1 VLGMSPNGRKLFYS
15 GVGLLTTSGG
25 DPNLGDAYC
34 ILSALL
40 FGVHVWR
47 SESISCAISDTA
59 ALCAL
64 QLAVLAGASLVLAIP
79 EMTDFLGS
87 VGISAAVAA
96 ATHLPW
102 LEILFMAFGTTA
114 LTLYIEMD
122 SLKEVSAPL
131 AALIYTTEPLWG
143 AAFAWMLLNE
153 RWGTQGWIGA
163 ALIVAASLASQL
175 GGDTTE
181 HAPRE
186 LS

>member
-1 VLGMSPNGRKLFYS
+1 
-15 GVGLLTTSGG
+15 LTTSGG
-25 DPNLGDAYC
+25 NPNWGDAYC
-34 ILSALL
+34 ILSAIL

-47 SESISCAISDTA
+47 SETISCSIPDTS

-79 EMTDFLGS
+79 ETAEYLGTS
-87 VGISAAVAA
+87 GLAAAAAAAV
-96 ATHLPW
+96 HLPW

-122 SLKEVSAPL
+122 ALKEVSAPL

-143 AAFAWMLLNE
+143 AAFAWLLLNE

-163 ALIVAASLASQL
+163 GLIVAASLASQL

-181 HAPRE
+181 HVPKPKG
-186 LS
+186 S